1 MFPCHR
7 RRPQHHTPHCPRK
20 DLTIK
25 RSQEFR
31 NGLDW
36 HLWLKDVQHWQI
48 GIQPISKPEQICT
61 KTKRNKPNAPH
72 SKTGGQILISL
83 FLVGSFCAADLQ
95 AADTV
100 SIAAQIAKPTETL
113 RQSFGHWSLIR
124 PSAQSSVCITSNIYS
139 SPLPRLVFGDETAP
153 RRGADEAAITL
164 SVGKWDAAQTYSSFL
179 KLFIAQPLQNNA
191 VAANQRYRFKAG
203 ESAVL
208 WFPNGTGINFA
219 TYDQRYKIVNPDKFD
234 FLVESLQSQTEAE
247 LSGTLIKDNTTTLGQ
262 EDTFRVTLNLDGFK
276 TAYQKM
282 LKDCQ

>member
-1 MFPCHR
+1 MRHIP
-7 RRPQHHTPHCPRK
+7 K
-20 DLTIK
+20 L
-25 RSQEFR
+25 
-31 NGLDW
+31 
-36 HLWLKDVQHWQI
+36 
-48 GIQPISKPEQICT
+48 
-61 KTKRNKPNAPH
+61 
-72 SKTGGQILISL
+72 GGQILISL

-124 PSAQSSVCITSNIYS
+124 PSTQSPVCITSNIYS

-164 SVGKWDAAQTYSSFL
+164 SVGKWNAAQTYSSFL
-179 KLFIAQPLQNNA
+179 KLFIALPLQNNA
-191 VAANQRYRFKAG
+191 VAINQRYRFKAG

-219 TYDQRYKIVNPDKFD
+219 TYDQRYKIVNPDQFN
-234 FLVESLQSQTEAE
+234 FLVESLQNQTEAE
-247 LSGTLIKDNTTTLGQ
+247 LSGTLIKDNTTILGQ

>member
-1 MFPCHR
+1 MFNID
-7 RRPQHHTPHCPRK
+7 K
-20 DLTIK
+20 WASSL
-25 RSQEFR
+25 SQSLNKFAQR
-31 NGLDW
+31 QNGINRMRHIPKL
-36 HLWLKDVQHWQI
+36 
-48 GIQPISKPEQICT
+48 
-61 KTKRNKPNAPH
+61 
-72 SKTGGQILISL
+72 GGQILISL

-124 PSAQSSVCITSNIYS
+124 PSTQSPVCITSNIYS

-164 SVGKWDAAQTYSSFL
+164 SVGKWNAAQTYSSFL

-191 VAANQRYRFKAG
+191 VAINQRYRFKAG

-208 WFPNGTGINFA
+208 WFPNGKGINFT

-234 FLVESLQSQTEAE
+234 FLVESLQNQTEAE
-247 LSGTLIKDNTTTLGQ
+247 LSGTLIKDNTTILGQ

>member
-1 MFPCHR
+1 MRH
-7 RRPQHHTPHCPRK
+7 
-20 DLTIK
+20 
-25 RSQEFR
+25 
-31 NGLDW
+31 
-36 HLWLKDVQHWQI
+36 
-48 GIQPISKPEQICT
+48 ISKL
-61 KTKRNKPNAPH
+61 
-72 SKTGGQILISL
+72 GGQILISL
-83 FLVGSFCAADLQ
+83 FLVGSFYAADLQ
-95 AADTV
+95 AAGTV

-124 PSAQSSVCITSNIYS
+124 PSAQSPVCITSNIYS
-139 SPLPRLVFGDETAP
+139 SPLPQLVFGDETAP

-191 VAANQRYRFKAG
+191 VAVNQRYRFKAG

-208 WFPNGTGINFA
+208 WFPNGTGINFT

-234 FLVESLQSQTEAE
+234 FLVESLQNQTEAE
-247 LSGTLIKDNTTTLGQ
+247 LSGTLIKDNTTILGQ